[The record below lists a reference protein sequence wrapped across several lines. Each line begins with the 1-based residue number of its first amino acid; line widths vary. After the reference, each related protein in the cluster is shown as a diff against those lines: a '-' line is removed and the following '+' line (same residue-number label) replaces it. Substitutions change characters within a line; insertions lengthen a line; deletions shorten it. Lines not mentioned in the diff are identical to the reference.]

1 MLIINIGIEMRQVL
15 FLIIVFC
22 SQSIWAE
29 CYVEELAAEQNFI
42 NCMAVAEQ
50 GDADAQYIVA
60 NMYSSGQGADK
71 DERKAVDWYRKSA
84 DQDNDLA
91 QYGLGIMY
99 EYGLGGLN
107 KDANEAY
114 EWYRRAA
121 DNGNYFAQN
130 KLGLIMPKQETHEGH
145 DMADNMDLEA
155 DPFNPHDEDTLF
167 ERFWDWLLGTEK

>member
-1 MLIINIGIEMRQVL
+1 MRQII

-22 SQSIWAE
+22 SHTAWAE
-29 CYVEELAAEQNFI
+29 CYEEGLSTEQNFL
-42 NCMAVAEQ
+42 NCMKVAEQ

-60 NMYSSGQGADK
+60 NMYNNGEGVDK
-71 DERKAVDWYRKSA
+71 DEPKAVVWYLKSA

-91 QYGLGIMY
+91 QYGLGVMY
-99 EYGLGGLN
+99 EYGLGGLA

-130 KLGLIMPKQETHEGH
+130 KLGLIKPKQGEYETQELSENI
-145 DMADNMDLEA
+145 DSETE
-155 DPFNPHDEDTLF
+155 PYSPYDEDSLF